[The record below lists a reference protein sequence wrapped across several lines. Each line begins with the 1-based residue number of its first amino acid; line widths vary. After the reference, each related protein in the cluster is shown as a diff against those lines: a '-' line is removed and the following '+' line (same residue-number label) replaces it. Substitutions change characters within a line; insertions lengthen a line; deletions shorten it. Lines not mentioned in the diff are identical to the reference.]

1 MTDAAYLRAIRGPV
15 LLTVLGVLILIDH
28 RTEYSFWTIWPLLL
42 VTGGLMVLAERMA
55 VRENPWAAA
64 APQPQPAAPPPP
76 AAGMY
81 RPFGQFDPETGARRE
96 EPRHEGG
103 PQV

>member
-1 MTDAAYLRAIRGPV
+1 MTNAAYLRAIRGPV
-15 LLTVLGVLILIDH
+15 LLTVLGILILIDH
-28 RTEYSFWTIWPLLL
+28 RTDYSFWTIWPLLL

-64 APQPQPAAPPPP
+64 TPPSPPP
-76 AAGMY
+76 ASPGAASAAY

-96 EPRHEGG
+96 EPRQEGG
-103 PQV
+103 PQA